1 MRTINFRGKTLYGE
15 EEEWLYGDLVRSYDM
30 KRCAILVND
39 KSSYEECEVNPCTVG
54 QFTGLYDK
62 NGKEIYEG
70 DILRWD
76 VNNRLYGVTFEFGL
90 FYASVKECDEVMLG
104 GFPLH
109 RLTVSEDGECVIVG
123 NIHDNPELLKGRKR

>member
-90 FYASVKECDEVMLG
+90 FYASVEECDEVMLG